1 MRRRALSLIC
11 IHNVAKKIQ
20 WRCSMKNLFAVVF
33 SNGPN
38 NTNTGTQD
46 NITRQIRG

>member
-38 NTNTGTQD
+38 NTNTAANGD
-46 NITRQIRG
+46 ITSTR